1 MDFDFDSI
9 TDKVKGY
16 LDDEDGVNGLLVS
29 GIAAGSAFLVRRVIG
44 YGWKKTMKS
53 DPPKNPADRDVDFK
67 EALAWTLLT
76 GIVAALVRLLVRRNV
91 VVGARKS

>member
-1 MDFDFDSI
+1 MNFDDI
-9 TDKVKGY
+9 TDKVKDY

-29 GIAAGSAFLVRRVIG
+29 GIAAGSAFLVRKAIG

-53 DPPKNPADRDVDFK
+53 EPPKNPADREVNFK

-76 GIVAALVRLLVRRNV
+76 GIIASLVRLLVRRNI
-91 VVGARKS
+91 VVGARKA